1 MSDKKAQKKEQAAKV
16 AAAKPQEPTATTTEP
31 SKRSKKKKGGAAAP
45 AAAPAPTPAAD
56 LTPAAPAEDEWTLV
70 TNRRRN
76 GRKWPDGKRIKKGED
91 AEPRPQRTEPAATGG
106 RTGQPQHGRD
116 PRKGR
121 PHTQEEII
129 PIEHTKDVAKVI
141 LFVTTEDEDVALR
154 KALEGRPYE
163 VAAVATLEGAEAFAD
178 KENLKKVRLLAGVE
192 AVRELMK
199 ELGVGL
205 FVLPVDDSLVP
216 APRMTAAVSKLLD
229 VAVRAG
235 AYALTVSI
243 TPLETEGADRR
254 MFFAAVPTHE
264 SKQLLVDT
272 LGVVEDSSVRQ
283 DFEINGFNIPEKP
296 GLFDIWTSLM
306 NSAVKKYKVCGEA
319 EILPNGDQFVQDV
332 AAQTKKAAHY
342 PVFTVSF
349 RVGKLEHYTSHQ
361 SNRIIYEIHSD
372 DVIPDTLKNIFILL
386 GVPVR
391 QKLTIIVSKYQGQ
404 VKTASEDTDKK
415 VDVEFEKII
424 YSYSS
429 LTDTPIFELY
439 LPRYV
444 DPTAVAAPAPA
455 PAPAAAPSVPATE
468 TAAPEAKTP
477 SK

>member
-1 MSDKKAQKKEQAAKV
+1 MSGKKTQKKDKAAV
-16 AAAKPQEPTATTTEP
+16 AAEAEKQEKPAAEAPATEP
-31 SKRSKKKKGGAAAP
+31 SKKKKPAKKGAAP
-45 AAAPAPTPAAD
+45 A
-56 LTPAAPAEDEWTLV
+56 PAAPAEDEWTLV

-76 GRKWPDGKRIKKGED
+76 GRKWPDGKKIKKGED
-91 AEPRPQRTEPAATGG
+91 AETHTQHQETGAAGG
-106 RTGQPQHGRD
+106 RTGPAQHGRD
-116 PRKGR
+116 FKGKR
-121 PHTQEEII
+121 PHVAEEII
-129 PIEHTKDVAKVI
+129 PIEHSKDVAKVV
-141 LFVTTEDEDVALR
+141 LFVTKEEEEEALR
-154 KALEGRPYE
+154 KVLEGRPYE
-163 VAAVATLEGAEAFAD
+163 VAAVATLEGAEEFAD
-178 KENLKKVRLLAGVE
+178 RESLKKVRVLADVE
-192 AVRELMK
+192 AVRALMK

-205 FVLPVDDSLVP
+205 FVLPVDDSLLP
-216 APRMTAAVSKLLD
+216 APRMTEKVSQLLD

-243 TPLETEGADRR
+243 TPLETKGADRR

-264 SKQLLVDT
+264 SKQLLVNT

-283 DFEINGFNIPEKP
+283 DFEINGFEIPARP

-319 EILPNGDQFVQDV
+319 EILPNGDQFVQDI
-332 AAQTKKAAHY
+332 ASQTKKAAHY

-361 SNRIIYEIHSD
+361 SKRVIYEIHSD
-372 DVIPDTLKNIFILL
+372 DIIPDTLKNIFILL

-404 VKTASEDTDKK
+404 VTPAAEDTDKK

-429 LTDTPIFELY
+429 LTDTPVFELY

-444 DPTAVAAPAPA
+444 DPAAVAA
-455 PAPAAAPSVPATE
+455 AAAEAKPS
-468 TAAPEAKTP
+468 AAPEAEAP